1 MQRKRENQLS
11 KDYDNNIVDLLNGCF
26 PSAKQ
31 KMVYVRARKKTTAP
45 PPCPTLPPK
54 LKVKAARLSL
64 ELETES
70 QKIIKFSYEIFA
82 VKR

>member
-54 LKVKAARLSL
+54 LSL